1 MRRKYSFIAC
11 IMVLAAIYTYYF
23 NINSY
28 ILLGLGILLG
38 IGLFSKKRLRLY
50 LLLSVTIF
58 FVTAIY
64 TNYRR
69 QSVFKNYKNEEKEY
83 ILRVENIKEYEGYS
97 TFIASVKNVNGNTFN
112 EKLKAYYSGR
122 ESLNNFDTIKVNSKL
137 EDIRIN
143 ANPNLFNEKMYYLTK
158 NIKYKAKFKDFEKIS
173 WKMSLAEK
181 MNLAFEKKLDA
192 LTENTMEMS
201 NANFLKAIFMSNTN
215 YLDEDELGTYRSVGL
230 GHLLAVSGLHV
241 SLISFAIIFIL
252 VGLGVSK
259 RKASIICIIFL
270 IIYGA
275 VINYPVSF
283 LRAMILFI
291 ALDLAFAYDI
301 NIERAQIISIALII
315 TLLINPYYVFSVS
328 LHLSYGAA
336 YAIEILF
343 RRLKKL
349 GDKKN
354 KIQEA
359 MLFVLAINLVLAPIQ
374 LYTFHEFNFISLI
387 TNLIL
392 LPIYSA
398 IITASFIILV
408 ISIIISPFSILFTIV
423 NYMLSGLYKILLFIS
438 RVDILKVSL
447 YNQDALILAYF
458 VLLIA
463 FYFANNFSYM
473 KTKLVKFILMMM
485 AIITFTGSFIY
496 MKNQKHYDTLNM
508 ISIGQEEAM
517 LLDINNKKIMVDVAG
532 DIMGTSFSYDRTLRE
547 VLKNAGVSTI
557 DIIFISHFDSDH
569 YGNLIYLLDDFKVKN
584 ICFYKELAPEF
595 IKEEII
601 SRGINYINP
610 NNINGIDLG
619 NDNYIK
625 IVHRDKDFDSNNSS
639 LLFVLKAHGTKTLFT
654 GDIEREAEDYYI
666 DKLSKIDILKVPH
679 HGSKT
684 SSSINFLKKTMP
696 KDAISSQGLNNSYGH
711 PHEET
716 LENFKAIGSNFYRTD
731 RQGMISVIFKDNE
744 YEIETFYKEYYK
756 YLDYMKKYIFLLT
769 LISIIF
775 SYIISII
782 IDEYKK
788 YGDMIYE
795 L

>member
-11 IMVLAAIYTYYF
+11 IMLIAAIYTYYF

-28 ILLGLGILLG
+28 ILLSLGIIFG
-38 IGLFSKKRLRLY
+38 IGLFSKKLVRLY

-58 FVTAIY
+58 FVTPIY

-97 TFIASVKNVNGNTFN
+97 TFLASVKNVNGNVFN
-112 EKLKAYYSGR
+112 EKFKAYYSGR
-122 ESLNNFDTIKVNSKL
+122 EPLNNFDTIKVSAKL

-143 ANPNLFNEKMYYLTK
+143 ANPNLFNEKIYYLTK
-158 NIKYKAKFKDFEKIS
+158 NVKYKIKFKDFEKVA
-173 WKMSLAEK
+173 WKMSFAEK

-192 LTENTMEMS
+192 LTQNTKSMG

-215 YLDEDELGTYRSVGL
+215 YLDEDELSTYRSVGL

-252 VGLGVSK
+252 VGLGLSK
-259 RKASIICIIFL
+259 RKASAVCIIFL
-270 IIYGA
+270 LIYCA

-291 ALDLAFAYDI
+291 ALDLAFVYDI
-301 NIERAQIISIALII
+301 NIERVEIISIALII

-354 KIQEA
+354 KTQEGV
-359 MLFVLAINLVLAPIQ
+359 LFVLAINLVLAPIQ
-374 LYTFHEFNFISLI
+374 LYTFHEFNFISLL

-398 IITASFIILV
+398 IITASFVILLV
-408 ISIIISPFSILFTIV
+408 SLIISKVGILFMVVDYI
-423 NYMLSGLYKILLFIS
+423 LSGLYKILYFIS
-438 RVDILKVSL
+438 HVDILKVSL

-458 VLLIA
+458 TLLVA
-463 FYFANNFSYM
+463 FYFANNFSHM
-473 KTKLVKFILMMM
+473 KTRLVKFMLMAM
-485 AIITFTGSFIY
+485 AVVTFASSVIY
-496 MKNQKHYDTLNM
+496 IASQKHYDTLNM
-508 ISIGQEEAM
+508 ISIGQEEAT
-517 LLDINNKKIMVDVAG
+517 LLDINKKKILVDTGG
-532 DIMGTSFSYDRTLRE
+532 DIMGTSLSYDRTLRE
-547 VLKNAGVSTI
+547 VLKNAGADSL
-557 DIIFISHFDSDH
+557 DIVFISHFDSDH
-569 YGNLIYLLDDFKVKN
+569 AGNLEYLLYEFDVKN
-584 ICFYKELAPEF
+584 ICFYKDIAPSY
-595 IKEEII
+595 IKAKII
-601 SRGINYINP
+601 DRGINYIDP
-610 NNINGIDLG
+610 DKSNGIDLG
-619 NDNYIK
+619 NDNYIR
-625 IVHRDKDFDSNNSS
+625 IIHRDENFKGNSNS
-639 LLFVLKAHGTKTLFT
+639 LVFELDARGTKVLFT

-666 DKLSKIDILKVPH
+666 DKVNKIDILKVAH

-684 SSSINFLKKTMP
+684 SSSMNFLEKTRP
-696 KDAISSQGLNNSYGH
+696 RDAISSQGLNNSYGH

-716 LENFKAIGSNFYRTD
+716 LENFKAIGTNFYRTD
-731 RQGMISVIFKDNE
+731 KQGMISVIFNDVG
-744 YEIETFYKEYYK
+744 YEIETFYKEYYRH
-756 YLDYMKKYIFLLT
+756 LDYMKKYIFLLS
-769 LISIIF
+769 LLSIIF
-775 SYIISII
+775 SYIISIV
-782 IDEYKK
+782 IDDYKK
-788 YGDMIYE
+788 YGDMINE

>member
-1 MRRKYSFIAC
+1 MRRKYSFFTC

-28 ILLGLGILLG
+28 ILISLGIILGLSI
-38 IGLFSKKRLRLY
+38 FAKNRTRLY
-50 LLLSVTIF
+50 LLLSAIVF
-58 FVTAIY
+58 FLTAIY
-64 TNYRR
+64 TNYRG
-69 QSVFKNYKNEEKEY
+69 QSIFKKYKNEREEYIIRVQNLKEY
-83 ILRVENIKEYEGYS
+83 DGYS
-97 TFIASVKNVNGNTFN
+97 TFLGTVKNIDGNIFN
-112 EKLKAYYSGR
+112 ERLKCYYSGK
-122 ESLNNFDTIKVNSKL
+122 EVLANFDTIKVSSKL

-173 WKMSLAEK
+173 WKISLAEK
-181 MNLAFEKKLDA
+181 LNLAFENKLDA
-192 LTENTMEMS
+192 LTKNKMNTS
-201 NANFLKAIFMSNTN
+201 NSNFLKAIFMSNTN
-215 YLDEDELGTYRSVGL
+215 YLDEDELGTYKSVGL

-259 RKASIICIIFL
+259 RKASRICIIFL

-301 NIERAQIISIALII
+301 NIERIEIISIALII

-336 YAIEILF
+336 YAIEIIF

-354 KIQEA
+354 KLQEGV
-359 MLFVLAINLVLAPIQ
+359 LFVLAINLVLAPIQ

-398 IITASFIILV
+398 IITVSFIILV
-408 ISIIISPFSILFTIV
+408 ISIIISPLSILFVLID
-423 NYMLSGLYKILLFIS
+423 YLLSGLYKILLFIS

-473 KTKLVKFILMMM
+473 KTKLVKFMLMMM

-547 VLKNAGVSTI
+547 VLKNAGVGSL

-625 IVHRDKDFDSNNSS
+625 IVHRDRGFDSNNSS
-639 LLFVLKAHGTKTLFT
+639 LLFVLKAHGTKILFT

-666 DKLSKIDILKVPH
+666 DKLLKIDILKVAH

-684 SSSINFLKKTMP
+684 SSSMNFLEKTRP

-716 LENFKAIGSNFYRTD
+716 LENFKAIGTNFYRTD
-731 RQGMISVIFKDNE
+731 KQGMISVIFKDGS

-769 LISIIF
+769 LLSIIF

-782 IDEYKK
+782 IEEYKK

>member
-1 MRRKYSFIAC
+1 MRRKYSFFAC

-28 ILLGLGILLG
+28 ILISLGIILSLS
-38 IGLFSKKRLRLY
+38 LFAKNRTRLY
-50 LLLSVTIF
+50 LLLSAIVF
-58 FVTAIY
+58 FITAIY
-64 TNYRR
+64 TNYRG
-69 QSVFKNYKNEEKEY
+69 QSVFKKYKNEREEYIIRVQNLKEY
-83 ILRVENIKEYEGYS
+83 DGYS
-97 TFIASVKNVNGNTFN
+97 TFFGTVKNIDGNIFN
-112 EKLKAYYSGR
+112 ERLKCYYSGK
-122 ESLNNFDTIKVNSKL
+122 EALANFDTIKVNSKL

-158 NIKYKAKFKDFEKIS
+158 NINYKAKFKDFEKIS
-173 WKMSLAEK
+173 WKMSFAEK

-192 LTENTMEMS
+192 LTENKMEAS
-201 NANFLKAIFMSNTN
+201 NSNFLKAIFMSNTN

-336 YAIEILF
+336 YAIEIIF

-354 KIQEA
+354 KLQEGV
-359 MLFVLAINLVLAPIQ
+359 LFVLAINLVLAPIQ

-398 IITASFIILV
+398 IITASFIILA
-408 ISIIISPFSILFTIV
+408 ISIIINPLSILFVLID
-423 NYMLSGLYKILLFIS
+423 YILSGLYKILLFIS
-438 RVDILKVSL
+438 RADILKVSL

-458 VLLIA
+458 ALLIA

-473 KTKLVKFILMMM
+473 KTKLVKFMLMMM
-485 AIITFTGSFIY
+485 AIHINAFVAIKAKPIDQEFCFSKACFYAQLVKFTCRPLDKIFY
-496 MKNQKHYDTLNM
+496 LFLVKAHYVVIFL
-508 ISIGQEEAM
+508 
-517 LLDINNKKIMVDVAG
+517 
-532 DIMGTSFSYDRTLRE
+532 E
-547 VLKNAGVSTI
+547 VLVKFKRLFYAVI
-557 DIIFISHFDSDH
+557 
-569 YGNLIYLLDDFKVKN
+569 LIHKY
-584 ICFYKELAPEF
+584 
-595 IKEEII
+595 
-601 SRGINYINP
+601 
-610 NNINGIDLG
+610 
-619 NDNYIK
+619 
-625 IVHRDKDFDSNNSS
+625 
-639 LLFVLKAHGTKTLFT
+639 
-654 GDIEREAEDYYI
+654 DYAR
-666 DKLSKIDILKVPH
+666 VRH
-679 HGSKT
+679 
-684 SSSINFLKKTMP
+684 FLKLP
-696 KDAISSQGLNNSYGH
+696 K
-711 PHEET
+711 
-716 LENFKAIGSNFYRTD
+716 
-731 RQGMISVIFKDNE
+731 
-744 YEIETFYKEYYK
+744 
-756 YLDYMKKYIFLLT
+756 
-769 LISIIF
+769 
-775 SYIISII
+775 
-782 IDEYKK
+782 
-788 YGDMIYE
+788 
-795 L
+795 

>member
-28 ILLGLGILLG
+28 ILLSLGILLG
-38 IGLFSKKRLRLY
+38 IGLFNKKRLRLY

-97 TFIASVKNVNGNTFN
+97 TFIASVKNLGGNTFN
-112 EKLKAYYSGR
+112 EKLKAYYSGS
-122 ESLNNFDTIKVNSKL
+122 EPLNNFDAIKVSAKL

-158 NIKYKAKFKDFEKIS
+158 NVKYKIKVKDFEKIS
-173 WKMSLAEK
+173 WKMSFAEK

-192 LTENTMEMS
+192 LTQNTMRMS

-215 YLDEDELGTYRSVGL
+215 YLDEDELNTYRSVGL

-252 VGLGVSK
+252 VGLGLSK
-259 RKASIICIIFL
+259 RRSSAACIIFL
-270 IIYGA
+270 LIYGA

-291 ALDLAFAYDI
+291 ALDLAFVYDI
-301 NIERAQIISIALII
+301 NIERVEIISIALII

-349 GDKKN
+349 GDKK
-354 KIQEA
+354 KKTQEA

-374 LYTFHEFNFISLI
+374 LYTFHEFNFISLL

-392 LPIYSA
+392 VPIYSA
-398 IITASFIILV
+398 IITASFVILLV
-408 ISIIISPFSILFTIV
+408 SLIISKVAILFMLVDYI
-423 NYMLSGLYKILLFIS
+423 LSGLYKILYFIS
-438 RVDILKVSL
+438 SIDILKVSL
-447 YNQDALILAYF
+447 YNQDALIIAYF
-458 VLLIA
+458 TLLVA

-473 KTKLVKFILMMM
+473 KTRLVKFMLMAM
-485 AIITFTGSFIY
+485 AAVTFASSFIY
-496 MKNQKHYDTLNM
+496 ITSQKHYDTLNM

-517 LLDINNKKIMVDVAG
+517 LLDINKKKILVDAGG
-532 DIMGTSFSYDRTLRE
+532 DIMGSSLSYDRTLRE
-547 VLKNAGVSTI
+547 VLKNAGADSL
-557 DIIFISHFDSDH
+557 DIVFISHFDSDH
-569 YGNLIYLLDDFKVKN
+569 AGNLDYLLYEFDIKN
-584 ICFYKELAPEF
+584 ICFYKDIAPSY
-595 IKEEII
+595 IKAKII
-601 SRGINYINP
+601 DRGINYIDP
-610 NNINGIDLG
+610 DKTNGIDLG
-619 NDNYIK
+619 KGNYIK
-625 IVHRDKDFDSNNSS
+625 IIHRDVSLNSNNSS
-639 LLFVLKAHGTKTLFT
+639 LVFELDTNGTKVLFT

-666 DKLSKIDILKVPH
+666 DKVNKIDILKVAH

-684 SSSINFLKKTMP
+684 SSSMNFLEKTRP

-716 LENFKAIGSNFYRTD
+716 LENFKAIGTNFYRTD
-731 RQGMISVIFKDNE
+731 KQGMISVIFKDGG
-744 YEIETFYKEYYK
+744 YEIETYYKEYYRH
-756 YLDYMKKYIFLLT
+756 LDYMKKYIFLLT
-769 LISIIF
+769 LLSIIF
-775 SYIISII
+775 SYIISIV
-782 IDEYKK
+782 IDDYKK
-788 YGDMIYE
+788 YGDMINE

>member
-1 MRRKYSFIAC
+1 MRRKYSFFAC

-28 ILLGLGILLG
+28 ILISLGIILGLSI
-38 IGLFSKKRLRLY
+38 FAKNRTRLY
-50 LLLSVTIF
+50 LLLSASVF
-58 FVTAIY
+58 FLTAIY
-64 TNYRR
+64 TNYRG
-69 QSVFKNYKNEEKEY
+69 QSVFKKYKNEREEYIIRVQNLKEY
-83 ILRVENIKEYEGYS
+83 DGYS
-97 TFIASVKNVNGNTFN
+97 TFFGTVKNIDGNIFN
-112 EKLKAYYSGR
+112 ERLKCYYSGK
-122 ESLNNFDTIKVNSKL
+122 EVLANFDAIKISSKL

-181 MNLAFEKKLDA
+181 LNLAFEKKFDA
-192 LTENTMEMS
+192 LTKNKMNTS
-201 NANFLKAIFMSNTN
+201 NSNFLKAIFMSNTN

-259 RKASIICIIFL
+259 RKASSICIIFL

-336 YAIEILF
+336 YAIEIIF

-354 KIQEA
+354 KLQEA
-359 MLFVLAINLVLAPIQ
+359 VLFVLAINLVLAPIQ

-473 KTKLVKFILMMM
+473 KTKLVKFMLMMM

-547 VLKNAGVSTI
+547 VLKNAGANSL

-595 IKEEII
+595 IKKEII

-639 LLFVLKAHGTKTLFT
+639 LLFVLKAHGTKILFT

-666 DKLSKIDILKVPH
+666 DKLFKIDILKVAH

-684 SSSINFLKKTMP
+684 SSSMNFLEKTRP

-731 RQGMISVIFKDNE
+731 RQGMISVIFSDGTYK
-744 YEIETFYKEYYK
+744 IETFYKEYYN

>member
-28 ILLGLGILLG
+28 ILISLGIILSLS
-38 IGLFSKKRLRLY
+38 LFAKNRTRLY

-69 QSVFKNYKNEEKEY
+69 QSVFKNYKKEEKEY

-143 ANPNLFNEKMYYLTK
+143 ANPNLFNEKIYYLTK
-158 NIKYKAKFKDFEKIS
+158 NIKYKAKFKDFEKVS

-181 MNLAFEKKLDA
+181 MNLAFENKFDA
-192 LTENTMEMS
+192 VTENTMKLS
-201 NANFLKAIFMSNTN
+201 NSNFLKAIFMSNTN

-259 RKASIICIIFL
+259 RKASSICIIFL

-336 YAIEILF
+336 YAIEIIF

-354 KIQEA
+354 KAQEA

-374 LYTFHEFNFISLI
+374 LYTFHEFNFVSLL

-423 NYMLSGLYKILLFIS
+423 NYLLSGLYKILLFIS

-473 KTKLVKFILMMM
+473 KTRLVKFMLMMM
-485 AIITFTGSFIY
+485 AIITFAGSFIY
-496 MKNQKHYDTLNM
+496 MKNQRHYDTLNM

-517 LLDINNKKIMVDVAG
+517 LLDINKKKIMVDVAG

-547 VLKNAGVSTI
+547 VLKNAGVSSL

-625 IVHRDKDFDSNNSS
+625 IVHRDRGFDSNNSS

-666 DKLSKIDILKVPH
+666 DKLFKIDILKVAH

-684 SSSINFLKKTMP
+684 SSSMNFLEKTSP

-716 LENFKAIGSNFYRTD
+716 LENFKAIGANFYRTD
-731 RQGMISVIFKDNE
+731 RQGMISVVFKDNG
-744 YEIETFYKEYYK
+744 YVIETFYKEYYN

>member
-28 ILLGLGILLG
+28 ILISLGIILGLS
-38 IGLFSKKRLRLY
+38 LFAKNRTRLY

-64 TNYRR
+64 TNYRI

-143 ANPNLFNEKMYYLTK
+143 ANPNLFNEKIYYLIK
-158 NIKYKAKFKDFEKIS
+158 NIKYKAKFKNFEKVS

-181 MNLAFEKKLDA
+181 MNLAFENKLDA
-192 LTENTMEMS
+192 VTENTMKLS
-201 NANFLKAIFMSNTN
+201 NSNFLKAIFMSNTN

-230 GHLLAVSGLHV
+230 AHLLAVSGLHV

-259 RKASIICIIFL
+259 RKASSICIIFL

-291 ALDLAFAYDI
+291 AFDLAFAYDI

-336 YAIEILF
+336 YAIEIIF

-354 KIQEA
+354 KLQEA
-359 MLFVLAINLVLAPIQ
+359 VLFVLAINLVLAPIQ

-392 LPIYSA
+392 LPIYSS

-423 NYMLSGLYKILLFIS
+423 NYLLSGLYKILLFIS

-473 KTKLVKFILMMM
+473 KTKLVKFMLMMM
-485 AIITFTGSFIY
+485 VIITFTGSFIY

-595 IKEEII
+595 IKKEII

-625 IVHRDKDFDSNNSS
+625 IVHRDRDFDSNNSS

-684 SSSINFLKKTMP
+684 SSSINFLEKTMP

-716 LENFKAIGSNFYRTD
+716 LENFKAIGANFYRTD
-731 RQGMISVIFKDNE
+731 RQGMISVIFSDGTYK
-744 YEIETFYKEYYK
+744 IETFYKEYYN

-782 IDEYKK
+782 INEYKK
-788 YGDMIYE
+788 YGDMINE

>member
-1 MRRKYSFIAC
+1 
-11 IMVLAAIYTYYF
+11 MVLAAIYTYYF

-28 ILLGLGILLG
+28 ILLSLGILLG

-58 FVTAIY
+58 FATAIY

-97 TFIASVKNVNGNTFN
+97 TFLASVKNVNGNVFN

-122 ESLNNFDTIKVNSKL
+122 EPLNNFDTIKVSAKL

-158 NIKYKAKFKDFEKIS
+158 NVKYKIKFKDFEKIS
-173 WKMSLAEK
+173 WKMSFAEK
-181 MNLAFEKKLDA
+181 MNLAFEKKLDS
-192 LTENTMEMS
+192 LTQNTMRMS

-215 YLDEDELGTYRSVGL
+215 YLDEDELSTYRSVGL

-252 VGLGVSK
+252 VGLGLSK
-259 RKASIICIIFL
+259 RKSSATCIIFL
-270 IIYGA
+270 LIYGA

-291 ALDLAFAYDI
+291 ALDLAFVYDI
-301 NIERAQIISIALII
+301 NIERIEIISIALII

-354 KIQEA
+354 KTQEA
-359 MLFVLAINLVLAPIQ
+359 LLFVLAINLILAPIQ
-374 LYTFHEFNFISLI
+374 LYTFHEFNFISLL

-398 IITASFIILV
+398 IITASFVILLL
-408 ISIIISPFSILFTIV
+408 SLIISKVAILFMLVDYI
-423 NYMLSGLYKILLFIS
+423 LSGLYKILYFIS
-438 RVDILKVSL
+438 SVDILKVSL
-447 YNQDALILAYF
+447 YNQDALIIAYF
-458 VLLIA
+458 TLLVA

-473 KTKLVKFILMMM
+473 KIRLVKFMLMAM
-485 AIITFTGSFIY
+485 AAVTFVGTFIY
-496 MKNQKHYDTLNM
+496 ITSQKHYDTLNM

-517 LLDINNKKIMVDVAG
+517 LLDINKKKILVDTGG
-532 DIMGTSFSYDRTLRE
+532 DIMGSSLSYDRTLRE
-547 VLKNAGVSTI
+547 VLKNAGADSL
-557 DIIFISHFDSDH
+557 DIVFISHFDSDH
-569 YGNLIYLLDDFKVKN
+569 AGNLDYLLYEFDIKN
-584 ICFYKELAPEF
+584 ICFYKDIAPSY
-595 IKEEII
+595 IKAKII
-601 SRGINYINP
+601 DRGINYIDP
-610 NNINGIDLG
+610 DKTNGIDLG
-619 NDNYIK
+619 KENYIK
-625 IVHRDKDFDSNNSS
+625 IIHRDVSLNSNNSS
-639 LLFVLKAHGTKTLFT
+639 LVFELDTNGTKVLFT

-666 DKLSKIDILKVPH
+666 DKVNKIDILKVAH

-684 SSSINFLKKTMP
+684 SSSMNFLEKTRP

-716 LENFKAIGSNFYRTD
+716 LENFKAIGANFYRTD
-731 RQGMISVIFKDNE
+731 KQGMISVIFKDGG
-744 YEIETFYKEYYK
+744 YEIETFYKEYYRH
-756 YLDYMKKYIFLLT
+756 LDYMKKYIFLLT
-769 LISIIF
+769 LLSIIF
-775 SYIISII
+775 SYIISIV
-782 IDEYKK
+782 IDDYKK
-788 YGDMIYE
+788 YGDMINE

>member
-181 MNLAFEKKLDA
+181 LNLAFENKLDA
-192 LTENTMEMS
+192 LTKNKMNTS
-201 NANFLKAIFMSNTN
+201 NSNFLKAIFMSNTN

-259 RKASIICIIFL
+259 RKASSICIIFL

-301 NIERAQIISIALII
+301 NIEHAQIISIALII

-392 LPIYSA
+392 LPIYSS

-473 KTKLVKFILMMM
+473 KTKLVKFMLMMM

-547 VLKNAGVSTI
+547 VLKNAGVNSL

-625 IVHRDKDFDSNNSS
+625 IVHRDRDFDSNNSS

-684 SSSINFLKKTMP
+684 SSSMNFLEKTMP

-716 LENFKAIGSNFYRTD
+716 LENFKTIGSNFYRTD
-731 RQGMISVIFKDNE
+731 RQGMISVIFSDGTYK
-744 YEIETFYKEYYK
+744 IETFYKEYYN

>member
-1 MRRKYSFIAC
+1 MRRKYSFFAC

-28 ILLGLGILLG
+28 ILISLGIILGLSI
-38 IGLFSKKRLRLY
+38 FTKNRTRLY
-50 LLLSVTIF
+50 LLLSAIVF
-58 FVTAIY
+58 FLTAIY
-64 TNYRR
+64 TNYRG
-69 QSVFKNYKNEEKEY
+69 QSIFKKYKNEREEYIIRVQNLKEY
-83 ILRVENIKEYEGYS
+83 DGYS
-97 TFIASVKNVNGNTFN
+97 TFLGTVKNIDGNIFN
-112 EKLKAYYSGR
+112 ERLKCYYSGK
-122 ESLNNFDTIKVNSKL
+122 EALANFDTIKVSSKL

-158 NIKYKAKFKDFEKIS
+158 NINYKAKFKDFEKIS

-181 MNLAFEKKLDA
+181 LNLAFEKKLDA
-192 LTENTMEMS
+192 LTENKIEAS
-201 NANFLKAIFMSNTN
+201 NSNFLKAILMSNTN

-259 RKASIICIIFL
+259 RKASSICIIFL

-336 YAIEILF
+336 YAIEIIF

-354 KIQEA
+354 KLQEA
-359 MLFVLAINLVLAPIQ
+359 VLFVLAINLVLAPIQ

-392 LPIYSA
+392 LPIYSS

-423 NYMLSGLYKILLFIS
+423 NYLLSGLYKILLFIS

-473 KTKLVKFILMMM
+473 KTKLVKFMLMMM
-485 AIITFTGSFIY
+485 VIITFTGSFIY

-595 IKEEII
+595 IKKEII

-619 NDNYIK
+619 NHNYIK

-639 LLFVLKAHGTKTLFT
+639 LLFVLKANGTKTLFT

-731 RQGMISVIFKDNE
+731 RQGMISVIFSDGTYK
-744 YEIETFYKEYYK
+744 IETFYKEYYN

>member
-28 ILLGLGILLG
+28 ILISLGIILSLS
-38 IGLFSKKRLRLY
+38 LFAKNRTRLY

-259 RKASIICIIFL
+259 RKASSICIIFL

-336 YAIEILF
+336 YAIEIIF

-354 KIQEA
+354 KLQEGV
-359 MLFVLAINLVLAPIQ
+359 LFVLAINLVLAPIQ
-374 LYTFHEFNFISLI
+374 LYTFHEFNFVSLL

-398 IITASFIILV
+398 IITVSFVILV
-408 ISIIISPFSILFTIV
+408 ISILISPFFILFAFVDYI
-423 NYMLSGLYKILLFIS
+423 LSGLYKILLFVA

-458 VLLIA
+458 SLLIA

-473 KTKLVKFILMMM
+473 KTKLVKFMLMMM

-595 IKEEII
+595 IKKEII

-625 IVHRDKDFDSNNSS
+625 IVHRDRDFDSNNSS

-684 SSSINFLKKTMP
+684 SSSMNFLEKTMP

-716 LENFKAIGSNFYRTD
+716 LENFKTIGSNFYRTD
-731 RQGMISVIFKDNE
+731 RQGMISVIFSDGTYK
-744 YEIETFYKEYYK
+744 IETFYKEYYN

>member
-1 MRRKYSFIAC
+1 MRRKYSFFAC

-181 MNLAFEKKLDA
+181 LNLAFENKLDA
-192 LTENTMEMS
+192 LTKNKMNTS
-201 NANFLKAIFMSNTN
+201 NSNFLKAIFMSNTN

-259 RKASIICIIFL
+259 RKASSICIIFL

-301 NIERAQIISIALII
+301 NIEHAQIISIALII

-398 IITASFIILV
+398 VITASFIILV

-423 NYMLSGLYKILLFIS
+423 NYLLSGLYKILLFIS

-473 KTKLVKFILMMM
+473 KTKLVKFMLMMM

-547 VLKNAGVSTI
+547 VLKNAGVNSLE
-557 DIIFISHFDSDH
+557 IIFISHFDSDH

-595 IKEEII
+595 IKKEII

-625 IVHRDKDFDSNNSS
+625 IVHRDRDFDSNNSS

-684 SSSINFLKKTMP
+684 SSSMNFLEKIMP

-731 RQGMISVIFKDNE
+731 RQGMISVVFKDNG
-744 YEIETFYKEYYK
+744 YEIETFYKEYYN

>member
-1 MRRKYSFIAC
+1 
-11 IMVLAAIYTYYF
+11 MVLAAIYTYYF

-181 MNLAFEKKLDA
+181 LNLAFENKLDA
-192 LTENTMEMS
+192 LTKNKMNTS
-201 NANFLKAIFMSNTN
+201 NSNFLKAIFMSNTN

-301 NIERAQIISIALII
+301 NIERVEIISIALII

-336 YAIEILF
+336 YAIEIIF

-354 KIQEA
+354 KLQEGV
-359 MLFVLAINLVLAPIQ
+359 LFVLAINLVLAPIQ

-458 VLLIA
+458 ALLIA

-473 KTKLVKFILMMM
+473 KTKLVKFMLMMM
-485 AIITFTGSFIY
+485 ATITFTGSFIY

-595 IKEEII
+595 IKKEII

-639 LLFVLKAHGTKTLFT
+639 LLFVLKANGTKTLFT

-716 LENFKAIGSNFYRTD
+716 LENFKSIGANFYRTD
-731 RQGMISVIFKDNE
+731 RQGMISVIFKDDG
-744 YEIETFYKEYYK
+744 YEIETFYKEYYN

-782 IDEYKK
+782 INEYKK

>member
-1 MRRKYSFIAC
+1 MRRKYSFFAC

-28 ILLGLGILLG
+28 ILISLGIILGLSI
-38 IGLFSKKRLRLY
+38 FAKNRTRLY
-50 LLLSVTIF
+50 LLLSAIVF
-58 FVTAIY
+58 FITAIY
-64 TNYRR
+64 TNYRG
-69 QSVFKNYKNEEKEY
+69 QSVFKKYKNEREEYIIRVQNLKEY
-83 ILRVENIKEYEGYS
+83 DGYS
-97 TFIASVKNVNGNTFN
+97 TFFGTVKNIDGNIFN
-112 EKLKAYYSGR
+112 ERLKCYYSGK
-122 ESLNNFDTIKVNSKL
+122 EVLANFDAIKISSKL

-143 ANPNLFNEKMYYLTK
+143 ANPNLFNEKMYFLTK
-158 NIKYKAKFKDFEKIS
+158 NIKYKAKFKNFEKIS
-173 WKMSLAEK
+173 WKMSFAEK

-192 LTENTMEMS
+192 LTENKIEAS
-201 NANFLKAIFMSNTN
+201 NSNFLKAIFMSNTN

-301 NIERAQIISIALII
+301 NIERVEIISIALII

-392 LPIYSA
+392 LPIYSS

-408 ISIIISPFSILFTIV
+408 ISIIISPLSILFAIV

-438 RVDILKVSL
+438 RVDILKISL

-458 VLLIA
+458 ALLIA

-473 KTKLVKFILMMM
+473 KTKLVKFMIMMM

-496 MKNQKHYDTLNM
+496 MKNQNHYDTLNM

-547 VLKNAGVSTI
+547 VLKNAGVSNI

-639 LLFVLKAHGTKTLFT
+639 LLFILKAHGTKTLFT

-666 DKLSKIDILKVPH
+666 DKLLKIDILKVPH

-716 LENFKAIGSNFYRTD
+716 LENFKAIGANFYRTD
-731 RQGMISVIFKDNE
+731 RQGMISVIFSDGTYK
-744 YEIETFYKEYYK
+744 IETFYKEYYN

-775 SYIISII
+775 SYIIIII

>member
-1 MRRKYSFIAC
+1 MRRKYSFFAC

-28 ILLGLGILLG
+28 ILISLGIILGLSI
-38 IGLFSKKRLRLY
+38 FTKNRTRLY
-50 LLLSVTIF
+50 LLLSAIVF
-58 FVTAIY
+58 FLTAIY
-64 TNYRR
+64 TNYRG
-69 QSVFKNYKNEEKEY
+69 QSVFKKYKNEREEYIIRVQNLKEY
-83 ILRVENIKEYEGYS
+83 DGYS
-97 TFIASVKNVNGNTFN
+97 TFLGTVKNIDGNIFN
-112 EKLKAYYSGR
+112 ERLKCYYSGK
-122 ESLNNFDTIKVNSKL
+122 EELANFDTIKINSKL

-158 NIKYKAKFKDFEKIS
+158 NIKYKAKFNDFEKVS

-192 LTENTMEMS
+192 LTENKMEAS
-201 NANFLKAIFMSNTN
+201 NSNFLKAIFMSNTN
-215 YLDEDELGTYRSVGL
+215 YLDENELGTYRSVGL

-315 TLLINPYYVFSVS
+315 TLLINPYYVFSAS

-336 YAIEILF
+336 YAIEIIF

-408 ISIIISPFSILFTIV
+408 TSIIISPFSILFTIV
-423 NYMLSGLYKILLFIS
+423 NYLLSGLYKILLFIS

-458 VLLIA
+458 ALLIA

-473 KTKLVKFILMMM
+473 KTKLVKFMLMMM

-547 VLKNAGVSTI
+547 VLKNAGVGSL

-625 IVHRDKDFDSNNSS
+625 IVHRDRGFDSNNSS
-639 LLFVLKAHGTKTLFT
+639 LLFVLKAHGTKILFT

-666 DKLSKIDILKVPH
+666 DKLLKIDILKVAH

-684 SSSINFLKKTMP
+684 SSSMNFLEKTRP

-716 LENFKAIGSNFYRTD
+716 LENFKAIGTNFYRTD
-731 RQGMISVIFKDNE
+731 KQGMISVIFKDGS

-769 LISIIF
+769 LLSIIF

-782 IDEYKK
+782 IEEYKK

>member
-181 MNLAFEKKLDA
+181 LNLAFENKLDA
-192 LTENTMEMS
+192 LTKNKMNTS
-201 NANFLKAIFMSNTN
+201 NSNFLKAIFMSNTN

-259 RKASIICIIFL
+259 RKASSICIIFL

-301 NIERAQIISIALII
+301 NIEHAQIISIALII

-392 LPIYSA
+392 LPIYSS

-473 KTKLVKFILMMM
+473 KTKLVKFMLMMM

-496 MKNQKHYDTLNM
+496 MKNQKHYDTINM

-547 VLKNAGVSTI
+547 VLKNAGVNSL

-595 IKEEII
+595 IKKEII

-639 LLFVLKAHGTKTLFT
+639 LLFVLKAHGAKTLFT

-716 LENFKAIGSNFYRTD
+716 LENFKSIGANFYRTD
-731 RQGMISVIFKDNE
+731 RQGMISVVFKDNG
-744 YEIETFYKEYYK
+744 YVIETFYKEYYN

>member
-28 ILLGLGILLG
+28 ILLSLGILLG

-97 TFIASVKNVNGNTFN
+97 TFIASVKNLGGNTFN
-112 EKLKAYYSGR
+112 EKLKAYYNGS
-122 ESLNNFDTIKVNSKL
+122 EPLNNFDTIKVNAKL

-158 NIKYKAKFKDFEKIS
+158 NVKYKIKFKDFEKIS
-173 WKMSLAEK
+173 WKMSFAEK

-192 LTENTMEMS
+192 LTKNTMRVS

-215 YLDEDELGTYRSVGL
+215 YLDEDELSTYRSVGL

-252 VGLGVSK
+252 VGLGLSK
-259 RKASIICIIFL
+259 RKSSATCIIFL
-270 IIYGA
+270 LIYGA

-301 NIERAQIISIALII
+301 NIERAEIISIALII

-354 KIQEA
+354 KTQEA

-374 LYTFHEFNFISLI
+374 LYTFHEFNFISLL

-398 IITASFIILV
+398 IITASFVILLL
-408 ISIIISPFSILFTIV
+408 SLIISKVAILFMLVDYI
-423 NYMLSGLYKILLFIS
+423 LSGLYKILYFIS
-438 RVDILKVSL
+438 RIDILKVSL
-447 YNQDALILAYF
+447 YNQDALIIAYF
-458 VLLIA
+458 TLLVA

-473 KTKLVKFILMMM
+473 KTRLVKFMLMAM
-485 AIITFTGSFIY
+485 AAVTFASSFIY
-496 MKNQKHYDTLNM
+496 ITSQKHYDTLNM

-517 LLDINNKKIMVDVAG
+517 LLDINKKKILVDTGG
-532 DIMGTSFSYDRTLRE
+532 DIMGTSLSYDRTLRE
-547 VLKNAGVSTI
+547 VLKNAGADSL
-557 DIIFISHFDSDH
+557 DIVFISHFDSDH
-569 YGNLIYLLDDFKVKN
+569 AGNLDYLLYEFDIKN
-584 ICFYKELAPEF
+584 ICFYKDIAPSY
-595 IKEEII
+595 IKAKII
-601 SRGINYINP
+601 DRGINYIDP
-610 NNINGIDLG
+610 DVVNGIDLG
-619 NDNYIK
+619 KNNYIK
-625 IVHRDKDFDSNNSS
+625 IIHRDVSLNSNNSS
-639 LLFVLKAHGTKTLFT
+639 LVFELDTNGTKVLFT

-666 DKLSKIDILKVPH
+666 DKVNKIDILKVAH

-684 SSSINFLKKTMP
+684 SSSINFLEKTRP

-716 LENFKAIGSNFYRTD
+716 LENFKAIGTNFYRTD
-731 RQGMISVIFKDNE
+731 KQGMISVIFKDGG
-744 YEIETFYKEYYK
+744 YDIETFYKEYYRH
-756 YLDYMKKYIFLLT
+756 LDYMKKYIFLLS
-769 LISIIF
+769 LLSIIF
-775 SYIISII
+775 SYIISIV
-782 IDEYKK
+782 IDDYKK
-788 YGDMIYE
+788 FGDMINE

>member
-1 MRRKYSFIAC
+1 MRRKYSFFAC

-28 ILLGLGILLG
+28 ILISLGIILGLSI
-38 IGLFSKKRLRLY
+38 FTKNRTRLY
-50 LLLSVTIF
+50 LLLSAIVF
-58 FVTAIY
+58 FLTAIY
-64 TNYRR
+64 TNYRG
-69 QSVFKNYKNEEKEY
+69 QSVFKKYKNEREEY
-83 ILRVENIKEYEGYS
+83 IIRVQNLKEYEGYS
-97 TFIASVKNVNGNTFN
+97 TFLGTVKNIDGNIFN
-112 EKLKAYYSGR
+112 ERLKCYYSGK
-122 ESLNNFDTIKVNSKL
+122 EALANFDTIKINSKL

-181 MNLAFEKKLDA
+181 LNLAFEKKLDA
-192 LTENTMEMS
+192 LTENKMEAS
-201 NANFLKAIFMSNTN
+201 NSNFLKAIFMSNTN

-259 RKASIICIIFL
+259 RKASSICIIFL

-336 YAIEILF
+336 YAIEIIF

-354 KIQEA
+354 KLQEA
-359 MLFVLAINLVLAPIQ
+359 VLFVLAINLVLAPIQ

-423 NYMLSGLYKILLFIS
+423 NYLLSGLYKILLFIS

-458 VLLIA
+458 ALLIA

-473 KTKLVKFILMMM
+473 KTKLVKFMLMMM

-569 YGNLIYLLDDFKVKN
+569 YGNLIYLLDEFKVKN

-595 IKEEII
+595 IKKEII

-625 IVHRDKDFDSNNSS
+625 IVHRDRDFDSNNSS

-684 SSSINFLKKTMP
+684 SSSMNFLEKTMP

-716 LENFKAIGSNFYRTD
+716 LENFKTIGSNFYRTD
-731 RQGMISVIFKDNE
+731 RQGMISVDFKDNG
-744 YEIETFYKEYYK
+744 YEIETFYKEYYN

-782 IDEYKK
+782 INEYKK
-788 YGDMIYE
+788 YGDMINE

>member
-1 MRRKYSFIAC
+1 
-11 IMVLAAIYTYYF
+11 MVLAAIYTYYF

-181 MNLAFEKKLDA
+181 LNLAFENKLDA
-192 LTENTMEMS
+192 LTKNKMNTS
-201 NANFLKAIFMSNTN
+201 NSNFLKAIFMSNTN

-259 RKASIICIIFL
+259 RKASSICIIFL

-301 NIERAQIISIALII
+301 NIEHAQIISIALII

-392 LPIYSA
+392 LPIYSS

-473 KTKLVKFILMMM
+473 KTKLVKFMLMMM

-547 VLKNAGVSTI
+547 VLKNAGVNSL

-625 IVHRDKDFDSNNSS
+625 IVHRDRDFDSNNSS

-684 SSSINFLKKTMP
+684 SSSMNFLEKTMP

-716 LENFKAIGSNFYRTD
+716 LENFKTIGSNFYRTD
-731 RQGMISVIFKDNE
+731 RQGMISVIFSDGTYK
-744 YEIETFYKEYYK
+744 IETFYKEYYN

>member
-1 MRRKYSFIAC
+1 MRRKYSFFAC

-28 ILLGLGILLG
+28 ILISLGIILSLS
-38 IGLFSKKRLRLY
+38 LFAKNRTRLY

-143 ANPNLFNEKMYYLTK
+143 ANPNLFNEKIYYLTK
-158 NIKYKAKFKDFEKIS
+158 NIKYKAKFKDFEKVS

-181 MNLAFEKKLDA
+181 MNLAFENKFDA
-192 LTENTMEMS
+192 VTENTMKLS
-201 NANFLKAIFMSNTN
+201 NSNFLKAIFMSNTN

-259 RKASIICIIFL
+259 RKASAICIIFL

-301 NIERAQIISIALII
+301 NIERVEIISIALII

-336 YAIEILF
+336 YAIEIIF
-343 RRLKKL
+343 RRLRKL

-354 KIQEA
+354 KLQEGI
-359 MLFVLAINLVLAPIQ
+359 LFVLAINLVLAPIQ

-408 ISIIISPFSILFTIV
+408 ISIIISPFSILFAFVDYI
-423 NYMLSGLYKILLFIS
+423 LSGLYKILLFVA

-458 VLLIA
+458 SLLIA

-473 KTKLVKFILMMM
+473 KTKLVKFMLMMM

-625 IVHRDKDFDSNNSS
+625 IVHRDRGFDSNNSS
-639 LLFVLKAHGTKTLFT
+639 LLFVLKAHGTKILFT

-666 DKLSKIDILKVPH
+666 DKLLKIDILKVPH

-731 RQGMISVIFKDNE
+731 RQGMISVIFSDGTYK
-744 YEIETFYKEYYK
+744 IETFYKEYYN

-782 IDEYKK
+782 INEYKK
-788 YGDMIYE
+788 YGDMINE

>member
-181 MNLAFEKKLDA
+181 LNLAFENKLDA
-192 LTENTMEMS
+192 LTKNKMNTS
-201 NANFLKAIFMSNTN
+201 NSNFLKAIFMSNTN

-259 RKASIICIIFL
+259 RKASSICIIFL

-301 NIERAQIISIALII
+301 NIEHAQIISIALII

-392 LPIYSA
+392 LPIYSS

-473 KTKLVKFILMMM
+473 KTKLVKFMLMMM

-496 MKNQKHYDTLNM
+496 MKNQKHYDTINM

-547 VLKNAGVSTI
+547 VLKNAGVNSL

-595 IKEEII
+595 IKKEII

-639 LLFVLKAHGTKTLFT
+639 LLFVLKAHGAKTLFT

-684 SSSINFLKKTMP
+684 SSSINFLKKTMS

-716 LENFKAIGSNFYRTD
+716 LENFKSIGANFYRTD
-731 RQGMISVIFKDNE
+731 RQGMISVVFKDNG
-744 YEIETFYKEYYK
+744 YVIETFYKEYYN

>member
-1 MRRKYSFIAC
+1 MRRKYSFFAC

-28 ILLGLGILLG
+28 ILISLGIILGLSI
-38 IGLFSKKRLRLY
+38 FTKNRTRLY
-50 LLLSVTIF
+50 LLLSAILF
-58 FVTAIY
+58 FLTAIY
-64 TNYRR
+64 TNYRG
-69 QSVFKNYKNEEKEY
+69 QSVFKKYKNEREEYIIRVQNLKEY
-83 ILRVENIKEYEGYS
+83 DGYS
-97 TFIASVKNVNGNTFN
+97 TFLGTVKNIDGNIFN
-112 EKLKAYYSGR
+112 ERLKCYYSGK
-122 ESLNNFDTIKVNSKL
+122 EALANFDTIKINSKL

-173 WKMSLAEK
+173 WKMSFAEK
-181 MNLAFEKKLDA
+181 INLAFEKKLDA
-192 LTENTMEMS
+192 LTENKMEAS
-201 NANFLKAIFMSNTN
+201 NSNFLKAIFMSNTN

-301 NIERAQIISIALII
+301 NIERVEIISIALII

-354 KIQEA
+354 KLQEGV
-359 MLFVLAINLVLAPIQ
+359 LFVLAINLVLAPIQ

-408 ISIIISPFSILFTIV
+408 ISIIISPFSILFAIV
-423 NYMLSGLYKILLFIS
+423 NYLLSGLYKILLFIA

-473 KTKLVKFILMMM
+473 KTKLVKFMLMMM

-496 MKNQKHYDTLNM
+496 MKNQKHYDTLKM

-547 VLKNAGVSTI
+547 VLKNAGVNSL

-595 IKEEII
+595 IKKEII

-625 IVHRDKDFDSNNSS
+625 IVHRDRDFDSNNSS
-639 LLFVLKAHGTKTLFT
+639 LLFVLKAHGIKTLFT
-654 GDIEREAEDYYI
+654 GDIEREAEDYYN

-684 SSSINFLKKTMP
+684 SSSINFLEKTMP

-731 RQGMISVIFKDNE
+731 KQGMISVIFSDGTYK
-744 YEIETFYKEYYK
+744 IETFYKEYYN

>member
-28 ILLGLGILLG
+28 ILISLGIILSLS
-38 IGLFSKKRLRLY
+38 LFAKNRTRLY

-259 RKASIICIIFL
+259 RKASSICIIFL

-336 YAIEILF
+336 YAIEIIF

-354 KIQEA
+354 KLQEGV
-359 MLFVLAINLVLAPIQ
+359 LFVLAINLVLAPIQ

-398 IITASFIILV
+398 IITASFIILL
-408 ISIIISPFSILFTIV
+408 ISIIISPFSILFAIV
-423 NYMLSGLYKILLFIS
+423 NYLLSGLYKILLFIA

-473 KTKLVKFILMMM
+473 KTKLVKFMLMMM
-485 AIITFTGSFIY
+485 VIITFTGSFIY

-547 VLKNAGVSTI
+547 VLKNAGVGSL

-625 IVHRDKDFDSNNSS
+625 IVHRDRGFDSNNSS
-639 LLFVLKAHGTKTLFT
+639 LLFVLKAHGTKILFT

-666 DKLSKIDILKVPH
+666 DKLLKIDILKVAH

-684 SSSINFLKKTMP
+684 SSSMNFLEKTMP

-731 RQGMISVIFKDNE
+731 RQGMISVIFSDGTYK
-744 YEIETFYKEYYK
+744 IETFYKEYYK

>member
-1 MRRKYSFIAC
+1 
-11 IMVLAAIYTYYF
+11 MVLAAIYTYYF

-181 MNLAFEKKLDA
+181 LNLAFENKLDA
-192 LTENTMEMS
+192 LTKNKMNTS
-201 NANFLKAIFMSNTN
+201 NSNFLKAIFMSNTN

-259 RKASIICIIFL
+259 RKASSICIIFL

-291 ALDLAFAYDI
+291 AFDLAFAYDI
-301 NIERAQIISIALII
+301 NIERVEIISIALII

-336 YAIEILF
+336 YAIEIIF

-354 KIQEA
+354 KLQEGV
-359 MLFVLAINLVLAPIQ
+359 LFVLAINLVLAPIQ

-408 ISIIISPFSILFTIV
+408 ISIIISPLSILFTIV
-423 NYMLSGLYKILLFIS
+423 NYLLSGLYKILLFIS

-473 KTKLVKFILMMM
+473 KTKLVKFMLMMM
-485 AIITFTGSFIY
+485 ATITFTGSFIY

-547 VLKNAGVSTI
+547 VLKNAGVSNI

-595 IKEEII
+595 IKKEII

-625 IVHRDKDFDSNNSS
+625 IVHRDRDFDSNNSS

-684 SSSINFLKKTMP
+684 SSSINFLEKTMP

-716 LENFKAIGSNFYRTD
+716 LDNFKAIGANFYRTD
-731 RQGMISVIFKDNE
+731 RQGMISVIFSDGTYK
-744 YEIETFYKEYYK
+744 IETFYKEYYN

>member
-1 MRRKYSFIAC
+1 MRRKYSFFAC

-28 ILLGLGILLG
+28 ILISLGIILGLSI
-38 IGLFSKKRLRLY
+38 FTKNRTRLY
-50 LLLSVTIF
+50 LLLSASVF
-58 FVTAIY
+58 FLTAIY
-64 TNYRR
+64 TNYRG
-69 QSVFKNYKNEEKEY
+69 QSVFKKYKNEREEYIIRVQNLKEY
-83 ILRVENIKEYEGYS
+83 DGYS
-97 TFIASVKNVNGNTFN
+97 TFFGTVKNIDGNIFN
-112 EKLKAYYSGR
+112 ERLKCYYSGK
-122 ESLNNFDTIKVNSKL
+122 EVLANFDAIKISSKL

-181 MNLAFEKKLDA
+181 LNLAFEKKFDA
-192 LTENTMEMS
+192 LTKNKMNTS
-201 NANFLKAIFMSNTN
+201 NSNFLKAIFMSNTN

-259 RKASIICIIFL
+259 RKASSICIIFL

-301 NIERAQIISIALII
+301 NIERVEIISIALII

-354 KIQEA
+354 KLQEGV
-359 MLFVLAINLVLAPIQ
+359 LFVLAINLVLAPIQ
-374 LYTFHEFNFISLI
+374 LYTFHEFNFISIL

-392 LPIYSA
+392 LPIYSS
-398 IITASFIILV
+398 IITVSFVILV
-408 ISIIISPFSILFTIV
+408 ISILISPFSILFTIV
-423 NYMLSGLYKILLFIS
+423 NYLLSGLYKILLFIS

-458 VLLIA
+458 ALLIA

-473 KTKLVKFILMMM
+473 KTKLVKFMLMMM

-532 DIMGTSFSYDRTLRE
+532 DIMGISFSYDRTLRE

-595 IKEEII
+595 IKKEII

-639 LLFVLKAHGTKTLFT
+639 LLFVLKANGTKTLFT

-716 LENFKAIGSNFYRTD
+716 LENFKSIGANFYRTD
-731 RQGMISVIFKDNE
+731 RQGMISVIFKDDG
-744 YEIETFYKEYYK
+744 YEIETFYKEYYN

-782 IDEYKK
+782 INEYKK

>member
-28 ILLGLGILLG
+28 ILISLGIILSLS
-38 IGLFSKKRLRLY
+38 LFAKNRTRLY

-143 ANPNLFNEKMYYLTK
+143 ANPNLFNEKIYYLTK
-158 NIKYKAKFKDFEKIS
+158 NIKYKAKFKDFEKVS

-181 MNLAFEKKLDA
+181 MNLAFENEFDA
-192 LTENTMEMS
+192 VTENTMKLS
-201 NANFLKAIFMSNTN
+201 NSNFLKAIFMSNTN

-259 RKASIICIIFL
+259 RKASAICIIFL

-301 NIERAQIISIALII
+301 SIERAQIISIALII
-315 TLLINPYYVFSVS
+315 TLLINPFYVFSVS

-336 YAIEILF
+336 YAIEIIF

-354 KIQEA
+354 KVQEGV
-359 MLFVLAINLVLAPIQ
+359 LFVLAINLVLAPIQ
-374 LYTFHEFNFISLI
+374 LYTFHEFNFVSLL

-398 IITASFIILV
+398 IITVSFVILV
-408 ISIIISPFSILFTIV
+408 ISILISPFSILFAFVDYI
-423 NYMLSGLYKILLFIS
+423 LSGLYKILLFVA

-458 VLLIA
+458 SLLIA

-473 KTKLVKFILMMM
+473 KTKLVKFMLMMM

-517 LLDINNKKIMVDVAG
+517 LLDINKKKIMVDVAG

-547 VLKNAGVSTI
+547 VLKNAGVGSL

-625 IVHRDKDFDSNNSS
+625 IVHRDRGFDSNNSS
-639 LLFVLKAHGTKTLFT
+639 LLFVLKAHGTKILFT

-666 DKLSKIDILKVPH
+666 DKLLKIDILKVAH

-684 SSSINFLKKTMP
+684 SSSMNFLEKTRP

-716 LENFKAIGSNFYRTD
+716 LENFKAIGTNFYRTD
-731 RQGMISVIFKDNE
+731 KQGMISVIFKDGS

-769 LISIIF
+769 LLSIIF

>member
-28 ILLGLGILLG
+28 ILISLGIILSLS
-38 IGLFSKKRLRLY
+38 LFAKNRTRLY

-181 MNLAFEKKLDA
+181 LNLAFENKLDA
-192 LTENTMEMS
+192 LTKNKMNTS
-201 NANFLKAIFMSNTN
+201 NSNFLKAIFMSNTN

-259 RKASIICIIFL
+259 RKASSICIIFL

-301 NIERAQIISIALII
+301 NIECVEIISIALII

-423 NYMLSGLYKILLFIS
+423 NYLLSGLYKILLFIS

-473 KTKLVKFILMMM
+473 KTKLVKFMLMMM
-485 AIITFTGSFIY
+485 VIITFTGSFIY

-625 IVHRDKDFDSNNSS
+625 IVHRDRDFDSNNSS

-684 SSSINFLKKTMP
+684 SSSMNFLEKTMP

-731 RQGMISVIFKDNE
+731 RQGMISVIFSDGTYK
-744 YEIETFYKEYYK
+744 IETFYKEYYN

>member
-28 ILLGLGILLG
+28 ILISLGIILSLS
-38 IGLFSKKRLRLY
+38 LFAKNRTRLY

-181 MNLAFEKKLDA
+181 LNLAFENKLDA
-192 LTENTMEMS
+192 LTKNKMNTS
-201 NANFLKAIFMSNTN
+201 NSNFLKAIFMSNTN

-259 RKASIICIIFL
+259 RKASSICIIFL

-301 NIERAQIISIALII
+301 NIECVEIISIALII

-398 IITASFIILV
+398 VITASFIILV

-423 NYMLSGLYKILLFIS
+423 NYLLSGLYKILLFIS

-473 KTKLVKFILMMM
+473 KTKLVKFMLMMM

-547 VLKNAGVSTI
+547 VLKNAGVNSLE
-557 DIIFISHFDSDH
+557 IIFISHFDSDH

-595 IKEEII
+595 IKKEII

-625 IVHRDKDFDSNNSS
+625 IVHRDRDFDSNNSS

-684 SSSINFLKKTMP
+684 SSSINFLEKTMP

-731 RQGMISVIFKDNE
+731 RQGMISVIFKDDG
-744 YEIETFYKEYYK
+744 YEIETFYKEYYN

-782 IDEYKK
+782 INEYKK

>member
-1 MRRKYSFIAC
+1 MRRKYSFFAC

-28 ILLGLGILLG
+28 ILISLGIILGLSI
-38 IGLFSKKRLRLY
+38 FTKNRTRLY
-50 LLLSVTIF
+50 LLLSAIVF
-58 FVTAIY
+58 FLTAIY
-64 TNYRR
+64 TNYRG
-69 QSVFKNYKNEEKEY
+69 QSVFKKYKNEREEYIIRVQNLKEY
-83 ILRVENIKEYEGYS
+83 DGYS
-97 TFIASVKNVNGNTFN
+97 TFLGTVKNIDGNIFN
-112 EKLKAYYSGR
+112 ERLKCYYSGK
-122 ESLNNFDTIKVNSKL
+122 EALANFDTIKVNSKL

-181 MNLAFEKKLDA
+181 LNLAFEKKLDA
-192 LTENTMEMS
+192 LTENKMEAS
-201 NANFLKAIFMSNTN
+201 NSNFLKAIFMSNTN

-259 RKASIICIIFL
+259 RKASSICIIFL

-473 KTKLVKFILMMM
+473 KTKLVKFMLMMM

-639 LLFVLKAHGTKTLFT
+639 LLFVLKAHGAKTLFT

-731 RQGMISVIFKDNE
+731 RQGMISVIFSDGTYK
-744 YEIETFYKEYYK
+744 IETFYKEYYN

-788 YGDMIYE
+788 YGDMINE

>member
-1 MRRKYSFIAC
+1 
-11 IMVLAAIYTYYF
+11 MVLAAIYTYYF

-181 MNLAFEKKLDA
+181 LNLAFENKLDA
-192 LTENTMEMS
+192 LTKNKMNTS
-201 NANFLKAIFMSNTN
+201 NSNFLKAIFMSNTN

-259 RKASIICIIFL
+259 RKASSICIIFL

-301 NIERAQIISIALII
+301 NIEHAQIISIALII

-392 LPIYSA
+392 LPIYSS

-473 KTKLVKFILMMM
+473 KTKLVKFMLMMM

-496 MKNQKHYDTLNM
+496 MKNQKHYDTINM

-547 VLKNAGVSTI
+547 VLKNAGVNSL

-595 IKEEII
+595 IKKEII

-639 LLFVLKAHGTKTLFT
+639 LLFVLKAHGAKTLFT

-716 LENFKAIGSNFYRTD
+716 LENFKSIGANFYRTD
-731 RQGMISVIFKDNE
+731 RQGMISVVFKDNG
-744 YEIETFYKEYYK
+744 YVIETFYKEYYN